1 MAGHPLD
8 AWTAVRTVA
17 VMLTTT
23 PLDQL
28 ASRAGTVLGAS
39 DYVTI
44 TQDTVDA
51 FADITG
57 DRQWIHTD
65 PARAAASPF
74 RGTIAHGYLTLALAP
89 ALLNQLLPLEGF
101 AAGVNYGLERLRF
114 PAPLPVGAP
123 VRLRVRLDAVER
135 IAGGATLHLTLR
147 FESPDLE
154 KPVCVANVL
163 YRVYE
168 R

>member
-1 MAGHPLD
+1 LVGDPL
-8 AWTAVRTVA
+8 ATWTAARTVT

-23 PLDQL
+23 PLDEL

-51 FADITG
+51 FAEVTG

-65 PARAAASPF
+65 PARAEFSPF

-89 ALLNQLLPLEGF
+89 ALLNQVLPLEEF
-101 AAGVNYGLERLRF
+101 AMAVNYGLDRLRF
-114 PAPLPVGAP
+114 PAPLPVGEP
-123 VRLRVRLDAVER
+123 VRLRVKLDDVEQ
-135 IAGGATLHLTLR
+135 IPGGATLHLTLR

-168 R
+168 Q

>member
-1 MAGHPLD
+1 MD
-8 AWTAVRTVA
+8 ARTAARTVA

-51 FADITG
+51 FAEVTG

-65 PARAAASPF
+65 PARAAVSTF

-89 ALLNQLLPLEGF
+89 ALLDQVLPLEEF
-101 AAGVNYGLERLRF
+101 AMVVNYGLDRLRF
-114 PAPLPVGAP
+114 PAPLPVGEP
-123 VRLRVRLDAVER
+123 VRLRVKLDDVER
-135 IAGGATLHLTLR
+135 IPGGATLHLTLR
-147 FESPDLE
+147 FESPALD
-154 KPVCVANVL
+154 KPVCVAKVL

-168 R
+168 Q

>member
-1 MAGHPLD
+1 
-8 AWTAVRTVA
+8 
-17 VMLTTT
+17 MLMTT

-28 ASRAGTVLGAS
+28 AEHAGTVLGAS

-51 FADITG
+51 FAAVTG

-89 ALLNQLLPLEGF
+89 ALLDQVLPLEEF
-101 AAGVNYGLERLRF
+101 SMGVNYGLDRLRF
-114 PAPLPVGAP
+114 PAPLPVGEQ
-123 VRLRVRLDAVER
+123 VRLRVKLDAVER
-135 IAGGATLHLTLR
+135 IPGGATLHLTLR
-147 FESPDLE
+147 LESPALD
-154 KPVCVANVL
+154 KPVCIANAL

-168 R
+168 Q

>member
-1 MAGHPLD
+1 
-8 AWTAVRTVA
+8 
-17 VMLTTT
+17 MLTTT
-23 PLDQL
+23 PLDEL

-44 TQDTVDA
+44 DQDTIDA
-51 FADITG
+51 FADVTG

-89 ALLNQLLPLEGF
+89 ALLDQVLPFEEF
-101 AAGVNYGLERLRF
+101 EMVVNYGLDRLRF
-114 PAPLPVGAP
+114 PAPLPVGEP
-123 VRLRVRLDAVER
+123 VRLRVKLDSVER
-135 IAGGATLHLTLR
+135 IPGGATLHLTLR
-147 FESPDLE
+147 FESPDLV

-168 R
+168 Q

>member
-1 MAGHPLD
+1 
-8 AWTAVRTVA
+8 
-17 VMLTTT
+17 MLTTT

-51 FADITG
+51 FADVTG

-65 PARAAASPF
+65 PARAAFSPF

-89 ALLNQLLPLEGF
+89 ALLNQVLPLEEF
-101 AAGVNYGLERLRF
+101 AVSNYGLDRLRF
-114 PAPLPVGAP
+114 PAPLPVGEP
-123 VRLRVRLDAVER
+123 VRARSSTPSSGSPAAR
-135 IAGGATLHLTLR
+135 R
-147 FESPDLE
+147 FT
-154 KPVCVANVL
+154 
-163 YRVYE
+163 
-168 R
+168 